1 LATEELEEA
10 DWESEYSVQARG
22 EQQAQEEGELEQEY
36 VSDVTD
42 EDDFEYEEERNEKAE
57 ADRNFYM
64 NWGAGFR

>member
-22 EQQAQEEGELEQEY
+22 EQQAQEEGELEKEY